1 MLLHIQLIL
10 LLDKILLHILLILLL
25 YFISKFKMLVLR
37 FSFPMSDVFPSSRK
51 NIATSLIL

>member
-51 NIATSLIL
+51 IAVAMY

>member
-37 FSFPMSDVFPSSRK
+37 FSFPISEMF
-51 NIATSLIL
+51 LIKKKKTWQLL